1 MRPFKKRKRG
11 LIGKHIGL
19 RLLVCCTMLVACCN
33 VAFSQDILVERILDF
48 QDLRMLKGQAA
59 TSFIL
64 DVAVG
69 DSIKVECP
77 ACAQQMNLAAKSGG
91 GLALQL
97 ESDGR
102 KRKMGV
108 ADLGHWLPAGSKG
121 GKLALIFL
129 RDALGEKVIT
139 LHQFK
144 LSRKTKVLASK
155 TNPKML
161 LKVSNLYIGEQN
173 GKANPPTTCFV
184 KMKTG
189 ESLAVNVADMSGS
202 ESTHVAVQV
211 YREVFDKQP
220 LDPGAKFVAPTTKAG
235 GEQFGV
241 EFLPSGTAQSGPAF
255 SRVEIWLSKAGLDK

>member
-1 MRPFKKRKRG
+1 MRSFMKQKRG
-11 LIGKHIGL
+11 SIGKRIVL
-19 RLLVCCTMLVACCN
+19 RLLFCFAMLGACGN
-33 VAFSQDILVERILDF
+33 AAFSQDIVVERVLDF
-48 QDLRMLKGQAA
+48 QDLRLLKGQAA

-64 DVAVG
+64 DVAAG

-77 ACAQQMNLAAKSGG
+77 ACVQQLNLAAKSGG

-102 KRKMGV
+102 KRKLGV
-108 ADLGHWLPAGSKG
+108 ADLGQWLPAGSKG

-129 RDALGEKVIT
+129 RDALGEKTMT
-139 LHQFK
+139 LSQFK
-144 LSRKTKVLASK
+144 LSRKSK
-155 TNPKML
+155 AIANKANPKML
-161 LKVSNLYIGEQN
+161 VKVNNLYIGVQS
-173 GKANPPTTCFV
+173 GKVNPPTTCFV

-189 ESLAVNVADMSGS
+189 ESIAVNVADLSGS
-202 ESTHVAVQV
+202 ESTDVVVQV

-241 EFLPSGTAQSGPAF
+241 EFLPSGTPQSGQAF
-255 SRVEIWLSKAGLDK
+255 IRVEIWSSKAGMDK